1 VPRAQEAEEASARKR
16 RALES
21 RAKMLAEMSKRQNK
35 FSHAHERELKE
46 IDKEEKRHQVWS
58 VLFETVWQTL
68 FETLWQSLFET
79 LWHSLL
85 ETLWHSLLETLWQ
98 ILFETFWQT
107 LFESVANLF
116 ETVWQT
122 SLESVAKLGGNL
134 CSNLCSIIFVSRFA
148 EYFNVQPPAPPR
160 ATFSNNL
167 KFGKIKKYLQF
178 FFLQLPKTE
187 TPDHKSEA
195 KSVAVGLSKTDSR
208 WRDKL

>member
-1 VPRAQEAEEASARKR
+1 
-16 RALES
+16 
-21 RAKMLAEMSKRQNK
+21 
-35 FSHAHERELKE
+35 
-46 IDKEEKRHQVWS
+46 
-58 VLFETVWQTL
+58 LFETVWQTL

-178 FFLQLPKTE
+178 FFCSFRRRRRRTTSRRPSPWPSGSPKRT
-187 TPDHKSEA
+187 
-195 KSVAVGLSKTDSR
+195 
-208 WRDKL
+208 RDGATSCERNILFFDF